1 MMFSGETTEIQ
12 AIEQQNNFH
21 FKLLK
26 HHHYYV
32 INFSI
37 DNFSIEKQS
46 YYSSGIKSKDGDFVI
61 DPGKT
66 GNVKLSYAGATIV
79 YSNKKKRYANTLK
92 ITGPT
97 TARLKIMVRTTLV
110 SLMMIDV
117 NLF

>member
-1 MMFSGETTEIQ
+1 MFSGETTEIQ

-26 HHHYYV
+26 HHHCNSFNRY
-32 INFSI
+32 
-37 DNFSIEKQS
+37 FSIEKQC

-61 DPGKT
+61 DPDKT
-66 GNVKLSYAGATIV
+66 GSVRLSYAGATIV
-79 YSNKKKRYANTLK
+79 YSNKKKRYADTLQ

-97 TARLKIMVRTTLV
+97 TAKLKIMVRTTSV